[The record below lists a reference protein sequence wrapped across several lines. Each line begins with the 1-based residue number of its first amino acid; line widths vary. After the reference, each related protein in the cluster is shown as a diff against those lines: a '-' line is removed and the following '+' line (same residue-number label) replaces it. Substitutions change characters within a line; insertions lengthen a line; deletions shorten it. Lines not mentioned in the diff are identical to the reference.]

1 MARESDSQ
9 PARRRRPNGGDRGC
23 AAARHHP
30 SFVRTRLLPIVAL
43 LLLCVAKATA
53 EIPSANAR
61 PDFYS
66 RRVWQ
71 SSDGLPEDFTQ
82 AFAQTPDGYL
92 WIGTS
97 GGLARFDG
105 VRFVVFNSRN
115 ESAFTDDSVYSLL
128 VARDGTLWAGTEG
141 GGLIRYQQGTFRV
154 FSAAHGLANPF
165 VRVLY
170 EDRAGRLWVGTDLG
184 LF

>member
-9 PARRRRPNGGDRGC
+9 PARRRRPHVGDRRRP
-23 AAARHHP
+23 ATRNHSP
-30 SFVRTRLLPIVAL
+30 FVNTGLAPIAAL
-43 LLLCVAKATA
+43 LLLCVAHANA

-105 VRFVVFNSRN
+105 VRFAVFNAGN
-115 ESAFTDDSVYSLL
+115 ETAFGDDSVYSLSTS
-128 VARDGTLWAGTEG
+128 RDGTLWAGTEG
-141 GGLIRYQQGTFRV
+141 GGLIRYRQGSFRA
-154 FSAAHGLANPF
+154 FGAAEGL
-165 VRVLY
+165 
-170 EDRAGRLWVGTDLG
+170 
-184 LF
+184 